1 MGWLKRFMGDDSGFT
16 VVEYL
21 IAAAILFI
29 VSTGVMGA
37 LAYAST
43 ANASTAMRQLGLEV
57 ANQRMEQA
65 RNLPYDSL
73 GTTNGY
79 PLGTI
84 VTPDTVTVA
93 TPEGAKSFVVVTE
106 VDWAVDSASNLSSD
120 KTVRITVSWATPRPG
135 SVAVES
141 SVVGKSALTNAG
153 DVKIN
158 VVDSDTSA
166 KVPGATITVKP
177 SGGLTV
183 SKTTGIDGFVR
194 WGKVPA
200 GSITITGTC
209 STHYL
214 DMSPVSGAIVLTGQ
228 LNEWTIQAVR
238 PSSGTVHVTD
248 QLGNDLAGVAVTISG
263 PAGSADWSCPT
274 GTGTATSDANGNAY
288 FPKLRK
294 GTYSVTGVLSNYA
307 VQASPNTLDVIA
319 GGSAYTSQLRMDRQT
334 NIRVTVLD
342 SSNNPISG
350 ATVSATGVTFASTT
364 NSAGQVTSNGM
375 GAIGSNKTYTVTA
388 TRTGYLP
395 NTGTVTLSQYT
406 QGTLTITLSTPPP
419 TTIKVTVLDSSNNP
433 ISGATVSATGVTF
446 ASTTNVSGQA
456 TSNDMGAIGTNV
468 SFTVTAAKSGYASNT
483 GVVTFSQYTQGTLTI
498 KLSPPPPTT
507 IKVTVTDGKGN
518 PIPGVTVSA
527 TGGTT
532 VTFAS
537 TTDANGQAT
546 SNDMGAIGTNKTYTV
561 TAAKTGWVT
570 KTGSVTLSQNTQ
582 GTVAIALRATLEVT
596 YSTAVYPVTI
606 YIYTSRTAGSL
617 PAYQQTM
624 ATAAD
629 SPASFPLADGT
640 YYVSQRSTYSSSPTA
655 PKRAVVVAGSTLLIS
670 ISNSN

>member
-21 IAAAILFI
+21 VAAAILFI

-43 ANASTAMRQLGLEV
+43 ANASTAMRELGLEV

-84 VTPDTVTVA
+84 VTPDTVTVT
-93 TPEGAKSFVVVTE
+93 TPEGNKTFTVVTQ
-106 VDWAVDSASNLSSD
+106 VDWSVDSASNLSSD
-120 KTVRITVSWATPRPG
+120 KTVRITVSWANPRPG
-135 SVAVES
+135 SVSVES
-141 SVVGKSALTNAG
+141 SVVGKSTLTNAG

-158 VVDSDTSA
+158 IVDSDTSA
-166 KVPGATITVKP
+166 KVPGATITIKP

-183 SKTTGIDGFVR
+183 SKTTGVDGFVR

-248 QLGNDLAGVAVTISG
+248 QLGNNLAGVAVTISG

-274 GTGTATSDANGNAY
+274 GTGTVTSDANGNAV

-294 GTYSVTGVLSNYA
+294 GTYTVTGVLSNYA
-307 VQASPNTLDVIA
+307 VEASPPTLNVIA
-319 GGSAYTSQLRMDRQT
+319 GGSSYTSQLRMDRLT
-334 NIRVTVLD
+334 NIRVTVVDSSNNPISGATVSATGVTFAATTNGSGQATSNGMGAIGSNKTYTVTATKVGYLSNTGTVTLSQYTQGTLTIVLSTPPPTTIKVTVLD
-342 SSNNPISG
+342 NSNNPISG

-364 NSAGQVTSNGM
+364 NA
-375 GAIGSNKTYTVTA
+375 
-388 TRTGYLP
+388 
-395 NTGTVTLSQYT
+395 
-406 QGTLTITLSTPPP
+406 
-419 TTIKVTVLDSSNNP
+419 
-433 ISGATVSATGVTF
+433 
-446 ASTTNVSGQA
+446 SGQA
-456 TSNDMGAIGTNV
+456 TSDDMGAIGTNV
-468 SFTVTAAKSGYASNT
+468 SYTVTAAKSGYSSNT
-483 GVVTFSQYTQGTLTI
+483 GVVILSQYTQGTLTI

-507 IKVTVTDGKGN
+507 IKVTVTDNKGK
-518 PIPGVTVSA
+518 PIPGATVSA
-527 TGGTT
+527 SG

-570 KTGSVTLSQNTQ
+570 KTGTVTLSQNTQ
-582 GTVAIALRATLEVT
+582 GTVTIALRATLEVT
-596 YSTAVYPVTI
+596 YSTGTYPVTI
-606 YIYTSRTAGSL
+606 YIYTSKTAGSS
-617 PAYQQTM
+617 PAYQLTM
-624 ATAAD
+624 ASAAD
-629 SPASFPLADGT
+629 SPASFALPAAT
-640 YYVSQRSTYSSSPTA
+640 YYVSQRSTYSSLPSA
-655 PKRAVVVAGSTLLIS
+655 PKTANVVAGSTLSVS
-670 ISNSN
+670 ISNQN